1 MVGGYMFYPS
11 DIEGA
16 VTTTHKNSKS
26 VSFVKYKGIVS
37 TQTMGLG
44 DHKTKPSPA
53 LSSLT
58 KATRR
63 PSVLTNQELEQL
75 RIDLEDI
82 LHQYEPHKVGSATD
96 LLKQYEG
103 LELELVECYRYYY
116 TKNGEPLELVLDVE
130 RSTLC
135 NNQTDAQASSSFSQ
149 TLRKRLSLPKPAIA
163 TYLNAKLLAKFRKSH
178 GKPSGSKM
186 EGIRGPE
193 VPPPPAGSPKRGFRV
208 PSKASLANLVNRV
221 RGSKDSNPFEVKPR
235 SHYDN
240 ERQAMSTQTPYEV
253 RCLDTG
259 ESMTM
264 DRVNQQVLQQ
274 KREFTWTKR
283 KSFRDKII
291 VFLERYDMAA
301 VDDIDAILNYGGKTN
316 EEIWDELQAKYQ
328 VNQRSRLLQLFQKFD
343 PPRVPDVDFL
353 LQDYADQVEEMIAY
367 YKNKYADK
375 RRAEQVRQDPCTW
388 SPGQANSYQLLPGGQ

>member
-1 MVGGYMFYPS
+1 
-11 DIEGA
+11 
-16 VTTTHKNSKS
+16 
-26 VSFVKYKGIVS
+26 
-37 TQTMGLG
+37 MGLG

-208 PSKASLANLVNRV
+208 PSKASLANLVNR
-221 RGSKDSNPFEVKPR
+221 